1 MQKSNLFKLLAI
13 ASLAGFAYYH
23 TKESGKQLAGDPESV
38 VDKVMPWLNVNPE
51 IKPLVKLGM
60 VKAAN
65 SVMQPKR
72 SRYVGNRK

>member
-1 MQKSNLFKLLAI
+1 MQKSSLFKILAI

-23 TKESGKQLAGDPESV
+23 TKESGKQLSGDPEGV

-51 IKPLVKLGM
+51 IKPLIKLGM

-65 SVMQPKR
+65 SVMAPKR
-72 SRYVGNRK
+72 RR